1 MRAGWPRGRSERH
14 GGRLTIE
21 PEGKLRAFLRF
32 PLTRLFV
39 AFGAI
44 ALFVFPIFAASNAAH
59 LHGLAAAGL
68 HLIAALGGCG
78 IYVTYVRLVERRS
91 PSELA
96 LRDLLPQLARG
107 FLIGTGLFSVTI
119 IILAVTGS
127 YTVSGV
133 NAAATP
139 LAFFIGALGAAL
151 LEEIAVRGV
160 LFRIMEQSL
169 GTWIALA
176 LSAVIFGL
184 LHGVNPGTTWR
195 DLVGL
200 ALGAGVF
207 LAAVFVYARQL
218 WIGIGLHCAWNFNEA
233 GVFGG
238 SGKTHSLLSAKIQG
252 PAWWTG
258 GDSGL
263 DASVLEMF
271 VCLTATI
278 IFLLLARRHG
288 RIVAPFWSK
297 AKKNEIFLV
306 GIREPR
312 I

>member
-1 MRAGWPRGRSERH
+1 LARNGVV
-14 GGRLTIE
+14 TIWT
-21 PEGKLRAFLRF
+21 FLQF
-32 PLTRLFV
+32 PLTRLVV

-59 LHGLAAAGL
+59 LRGFVAAAL
-68 HLIAALGGCG
+68 HLIAALGACG
-78 IYVTYVRLVERRS
+78 IYVAYVRILERRS
-91 PSELA
+91 PTELA
-96 LRDLLPQLARG
+96 LGDLLPQFTRG
-107 FLIGTGLFSVTI
+107 FLIGTGLFCTTI
-119 IILAVTGS
+119 LILAVSDS
-127 YTVSGV
+127 YIVAGL

-176 LSAVIFGL
+176 LSALIFGL

-195 DLVGL
+195 DLAGL

-218 WIGIGLHCAWNFNEA
+218 WIGIGLHCAWNFNEG

-252 PAWWTG
+252 PSWWTG
-258 GDSGL
+258 GESGL
-263 DASVLEMF
+263 DASCVEMF
-271 VCLTATI
+271 VCLTATVV
-278 IFLLLARRHG
+278 FLLLAQRRG
-288 RIVAPFWSK
+288 RIIAPRWSATRMPADP
-297 AKKNEIFLV
+297 AKN
-306 GIREPR
+306 
-312 I
+312 

>member
-1 MRAGWPRGRSERH
+1 MSAPA
-14 GGRLTIE
+14 
-21 PEGKLRAFLRF
+21 GKLWAFLQF
-32 PLTRLFV
+32 PLTRLVV

-44 ALFVFPIFAASNAAH
+44 ALFVFPIFAASNAAN
-59 LHGLAAAGL
+59 LHGVAAAGL
-68 HLIAALGGCG
+68 HLIAALGACA
-78 IYVTYVRLVERRS
+78 IYIAYVRLLERRNVT
-91 PSELA
+91 ELA
-96 LRDLLPQLARG
+96 FRDLLPQFTRG
-107 FLIGTGLFSVTI
+107 FLIGTGLFCATI
-119 IILAVTGS
+119 IILAVSGS
-127 YTVSGV
+127 YIVSGLNV
-133 NAAATP
+133 AATP
-139 LAFFIGALGAAL
+139 LAFFAGALGAAL

-160 LFRIMEQSL
+160 LFRIMEQSV

-176 LSAVIFGL
+176 LSAAIFGL

-195 DLVGL
+195 DLAGL

-218 WIGIGLHCAWNFNEA
+218 WIGIGLHCAWNFNEG

-238 SGKTHSLLSAKIQG
+238 NGKTHSLLSAKIQG

-263 DASVLEMF
+263 DASSVEMF
-271 VCLTATI
+271 VCLTATT
-278 IFLLLARRHG
+278 IFLLLARHHG
-288 RIVAPFWSK
+288 RIVEPAWSK
-297 AKKNEIFLV
+297 TRVAALPVV